1 MIPILINL
9 YNQLFVMSIVAI
21 GLYLILKLFSTMTMR
36 YFSSSWHYY
45 TYIGIY
51 IFLLLPYHKLLAL
64 FHFSINKKLENDL
77 ALPALPPITSLPL
90 FVDSGL
96 VSVSDSPEN
105 VLMLNLDFLPYFLMA
120 GTLVFIAAIV
130 IQNIRLHRL
139 IFGICRLTN
148 KTQLETTLARC
159 KQELGLS
166 SKVFVYVSPVAST
179 PFLYGIL
186 KPCIILPDIEFT
198 DEELQHIYFHELTHW
213 KYHDPWLK
221 ILLLFI
227 NALHWFNP
235 LAYIARRDINHLCEL
250 SCDEKVVKPMNN
262 EERRRYCELLLNVLW
277 NIKDHNTKLLSAFS
291 DKRNVERR
299 IDMILQNH
307 NSTRMKLISVLAAV
321 TALVIMSL
329 GAVTAYAASND
340 IKTLTEEQIQTTS
353 DITDGLS
360 ILDTIISARKS
371 SEAVNKIFDNKN
383 EIFATEN
390 DVIYYSKIYN
400 SFEETKK
407 VGEKSFYINHD
418 AVSGYVA
425 LMSVYR
431 ISGTDKFIANYVGNL
446 SK

>member
-1 MIPILINL
+1 
-9 YNQLFVMSIVAI
+9 
-21 GLYLILKLFSTMTMR
+21 
-36 YFSSSWHYY
+36 
-45 TYIGIY
+45 
-51 IFLLLPYHKLLAL
+51 
-64 FHFSINKKLENDL
+64 
-77 ALPALPPITSLPL
+77 
-90 FVDSGL
+90 
-96 VSVSDSPEN
+96 
-105 VLMLNLDFLPYFLMA
+105 
-120 GTLVFIAAIV
+120 
-130 IQNIRLHRL
+130 
-139 IFGICRLTN
+139 
-148 KTQLETTLARC
+148 
-159 KQELGLS
+159 
-166 SKVFVYVSPVAST
+166 
-179 PFLYGIL
+179 
-186 KPCIILPDIEFT
+186 
-198 DEELQHIYFHELTHW
+198 
-213 KYHDPWLK
+213 
-221 ILLLFI
+221 
-227 NALHWFNP
+227 
-235 LAYIARRDINHLCEL
+235 
-250 SCDEKVVKPMNN
+250 MNN